1 MRSYNSFLT
10 TSNASQVVSIYRDY
24 IKDPSSVD
32 KSWHD
37 FFKSLEPEE
46 LAILQDYEKIDWSKN
61 NRPSEFSHTDLNQAI
76 SDSLRLVMMIRAY
89 REIGHLVADLDP
101 LNLMVQ
107 SRPSGL
113 DAEYYGF
120 QKKDLHR
127 KIFLF
132 GYLGFQT
139 ATVQEVIDKLQ
150 AIYSGTLALEY
161 KHIQSA
167 EEYLWLK
174 SRIEDKKDMKLTAL
188 GKRTILERLISAEY
202 FEKFLDTKYR
212 GTKRFGLDGA
222 ESTIPALE
230 QVLKRSS
237 EFGVKDFSFA
247 CAHRGRLN
255 ILANIVKKPH
265 IQIFSEFIHGGENA
279 LSDQGSGDVKYHLG
293 ASSDRSFSGN
303 IIHVSMA
310 ANPSHLEAVNPV
322 VAGKIR
328 AKQTM
333 IQDKDNEKVS
343 GLLIHGDAAVAG
355 QGIVAE
361 TFTMSQLNGYR
372 IGGLIHFIINNQ
384 IGFTTSPQYSRSAP
398 YSSEI
403 AKIVQAPIF
412 HVNGDDPEAVV
423 LASRAATEF
432 RNTFKKDTMVDM
444 FCYRKHGH
452 NEGDEPSFT
461 QPIMYKTIKKK
472 KNVASIYAEK
482 LLEQE
487 VITKKQLDFLQDK
500 IWQDLET
507 KFEKAKDYK
516 IQTKGWLGGQWSGLS
531 RAPKNTLRRG
541 KTSAL
546 ESTLKEVGKK
556 ITIVPKEFNLHPKL
570 EKFNEARSKAIKSG
584 KNIDWSFAEALAFGT
599 LLTEG
604 YRVRLAGQDS
614 GRGTFSQRHS
624 VFWDQENEERYI
636 PLNNISKNQKQFEVI
651 DSFLSEL
658 GVLGFEYGYS
668 LADPNTLV
676 LWEAQFGD
684 FANGAQIIIDQFIA
698 ASERKWMQMSGIV
711 LLLPHGHEGM
721 GPEHSSARIERFLQ
735 MAAEDNIQVV
745 NCTTPASYFHAL
757 RRQIHR
763 NFRKPLVI
771 FTPKSTLR
779 HPNNVSNIDEFTG
792 RTSFHRIIDED
803 VKNTK
808 RVIFCSG
815 KIYYE
820 LDDFR
825 TENKIKNVKIV
836 RLEQLYPFPY
846 DTMTEV
852 ILNHKNCDFVW
863 AQEEPKNMGP
873 WDFVKSRIRHILSKN
888 KLDQQIHYVGRKRSA
903 APATG
908 IAKRHNANQNM
919 IKKLALQSSIKSII
933 KAKTGVSF
941 MKFKDLP
948 EDYE

>member
-10 TSNASQVVSIYRDY
+10 TSNASQVVSIYREY

-61 NRPSEFSHTDLNQAI
+61 NRPSDFAQTDLDQAI

-89 REIGHLVADLDP
+89 REIGHLVANLDP
-101 LNLMVQ
+101 LGLAIQNK
-107 SRPSGL
+107 PSGL
-113 DAEYYGF
+113 DPEYYGF
-120 QKKDLHR
+120 QKRDLNR

-132 GYLGFQT
+132 GYLGFQS
-139 ATVQEVIDKLQ
+139 ATVKEVIDKLQ
-150 AIYSGTLALEY
+150 SIYSGTLALEY

-174 SRIEDKKDMKLTAL
+174 SRIEDKKDMKLTPL

-516 IQTKGWLGGQWSGLS
+516 IKTKGWLGGQWSGLS

-541 KTSAL
+541 KTSVP
-546 ESTLKEVGKK
+546 ESALKEVGKK

-570 EKFNEARSKAIKSG
+570 EKFNEARSKSIKSG

-779 HPNNVSNIDEFTG
+779 HPNNVSNLDEFTG

-803 VKNTK
+803 IKNTK

-820 LDDFR
+820 LDDYR

-852 ILNHKNCDFVW
+852 ILNHKNCDFIW

-888 KLDQQIHYVGRKRSA
+888 NLDQQIHYIGRKRSA

-933 KAKTGVSF
+933 KAKTGISF

>member
-10 TSNASQVVSIYRDY
+10 ANNASQIVSIYRDY
-24 IKDPSSVD
+24 IKNPSNID
-32 KSWHD
+32 QSWHD
-37 FFKSLEPEE
+37 FFKSLQPEE
-46 LAILQDYEKIDWSKN
+46 LAILSDYEKLDWSKQSRN
-61 NRPSEFSHTDLNQAI
+61 QSFSQTSLDQAI

-89 REIGHLVADLDP
+89 REIGHLIANLDP
-101 LNLMVQ
+101 LNLAIKNE
-107 SRPSGL
+107 PAGL
-113 DAEYYGF
+113 DPEYYGF
-120 QKKDLHR
+120 QKKDFNR

-132 GYLGFQT
+132 GYLGFQY
-139 ATVQEVIDKLQ
+139 ATVQEVFDKLQ
-150 AIYSGTLALEY
+150 SIYAGTLSIEY

-167 EEYLWLK
+167 EEYRWLK
-174 SRIEDKKDMKLTAL
+174 DRIEDNKDMQLTVK

-230 QVLKRSS
+230 QILKRSS
-237 EFGVKDFSFA
+237 EYGIQDFSFA

-279 LSDQGSGDVKYHLG
+279 LSDEGSGDVKYHLG
-293 ASSDRSFSGN
+293 ASSDRSFGGN
-303 IIHVSMA
+303 LIHVSMA
-310 ANPSHLEAVNPV
+310 ANPSHLESVNPV

-328 AKQTM
+328 AKQSI
-333 IQDKDNEKVS
+333 IQDKNNEKVS
-343 GLLIHGDAAVAG
+343 GLLIHGDAAIAG

-403 AKIVQAPIF
+403 GKIVQSPIF

-432 RNTFKKDTMVDM
+432 RNTFKKDTLVDM
-444 FCYRKHGH
+444 FCYRKYGH

-461 QPIMYKTIKKK
+461 QPLMYKAIKSKK
-472 KNVASIYAEK
+472 SVASIYAQK
-482 LLEQE
+482 LIDQE
-487 VITKKQLDFLQDK
+487 IISNKQVDYIKDSV
-500 IWQDLET
+500 WSDLEK
-507 KFEKAKDYK
+507 KFEKAKNYK
-516 IQTKGWLGGQWSGLS
+516 MKTKSWMGGQWSGLS
-531 RAPKNTLRRG
+531 RAPKDTLRRG
-541 KTSAL
+541 RTAEPAKS
-546 ESTLKEVGKK
+546 LKDIGKK
-556 ITIVPKEFNLHPKL
+556 ITQIPKNFDLHPKL
-570 EKFNEARSKAIKSG
+570 KKFNDSRLKAIETG
-584 KNIDWSFAEALAFGT
+584 KGIDWSFAEALAFGA
-599 LLTEG
+599 LLKEG
-604 YRVRLAGQDS
+604 FKVRLAGQDS

-624 VFWDQENEERYI
+624 VFYDQTSEERYI
-636 PLNNISKNQKQFEVI
+636 PLNHISKNQKDFEII

-658 GVLGFEYGYS
+658 GVLGFEYGFS
-668 LADPNTLV
+668 LADPNSLV

-698 ASERKWMQMSGIV
+698 AGERKWMQMSGLV

-735 MAAEDNIQVV
+735 MAAEDNIQIL

-763 NFRKPLVI
+763 NFRKPLII

-779 HPNNVSNIDEFTG
+779 HPNNTSSIDEFTG
-792 RTSFHRIIDED
+792 KSSFHRIIDED
-803 VKNTK
+803 IKKTT

-815 KIYYE
+815 KIFYE
-820 LDDFR
+820 LDDYR
-825 TENKIKNVKIV
+825 RENKIKNVKIV
-836 RLEQLYPFPY
+836 RIEQLYPFPF
-846 DTMTEV
+846 DTLGQV
-852 ILNHKNCDFVW
+852 VFNHKDCEMIWV
-863 AQEEPKNMGP
+863 QEEPKNMGP
-873 WDFVKSRIRHILSKN
+873 WGFVKSRIRHLFTKY
-888 KLDQQIHYVGRKRSA
+888 KLDQKIHYVGRKRAA

-908 IAKRHNANQNM
+908 IAKRHNTNQTL
-919 IKKLALQSSIKSII
+919 IKQISLQAPLKRVIKERV
-933 KAKTGVSF
+933 GVSF
-941 MKFKDLP
+941 MKFKNLP
-948 EDYE
+948 KD

>member
-10 TSNASQVVSIYRDY
+10 TNNASQVISIYKEY
-24 IKDPSSVD
+24 IKDPSLVD

-37 FFKSLEPEE
+37 FFNTLAPEE
-46 LAILQDYEKIDWSKN
+46 ISILADYQKIDWSQTSRGKDFN
-61 NRPSEFSHTDLNQAI
+61 QTSLDQAI
-76 SDSLRLVMMIRAY
+76 TDSLRLVMMIRAY
-89 REIGHLVADLDP
+89 REIGHLIADLDP
-101 LNLMVQ
+101 LGLMIKN
-107 SRPSGL
+107 SPSGL
-113 DAEYYGF
+113 DPEYYGF
-120 QKKDLHR
+120 QEKDYDR

-132 GYLGFQT
+132 GYLGFEK
-139 ATVQEVIDKLQ
+139 ATVKEVFEKLQ
-150 AIYSGTLALEY
+150 SIYSGTLAIEY

-167 EEYLWLK
+167 EEYKWLK
-174 SRIEDKKDMKLTAL
+174 DRIEEKKDMQLTPR
-188 GKRTILERLISAEY
+188 GKRTILERLVSAEY

-212 GTKRFGLDGA
+212 GTKRFGLEGA

-230 QVLKRSS
+230 QILKRSS
-237 EFGVKDFSFA
+237 EYGVEDFSFA

-265 IQIFSEFIHGGENA
+265 VQIFGEFIHGGENA

-293 ASSDRSFSGN
+293 ASSDRSFGGN
-303 IIHVSMA
+303 LIHVSMA

-328 AKQTM
+328 AKQRL
-333 IQDKDNEKVS
+333 IKDNNNTRVS
-343 GLLIHGDAAVAG
+343 GLLIHGDAAIAG
-355 QGIVAE
+355 QGVVAE

-403 AKIVQAPIF
+403 GKIVQSPIF

-461 QPIMYKTIKKK
+461 QPLMYETIKKK
-472 KNVASIYAEK
+472 KSVASIYANK

-487 VITKKQLDFLQDK
+487 VVNQKQIDYLKDQ
-500 IWQDLET
+500 IWSDLEK
-507 KFEKAKDYK
+507 KFEKAKNYK
-516 IQTKGWLGGQWSGLS
+516 LKTKLWMGGQWSGLS
-531 RAPKNTLRRG
+531 RAPKDPLRRG
-541 KTSAL
+541 KTS
-546 ESTLKEVGKK
+546 ESEKSLKDTGIK
-556 ITIVPKEFNLHPKL
+556 ITNIPDNFNLHPKL
-570 EKFNEARSKAIKSG
+570 QKFNNARIKAIKTG
-584 KNIDWSFAEALAFGT
+584 KGIDWSFAEALAIGS
-599 LLTEG
+599 LLKEG
-604 YRVRLAGQDS
+604 YQVRLAGQDS

-624 VFWDQENEERYI
+624 VFYDQKTEERYI
-636 PLNNISKNQKQFEVI
+636 PLNNISKKQKEFEIV

-676 LWEAQFGD
+676 MWEAQFGD
-684 FANGAQIIIDQFIA
+684 FANGAQIIIDQFITS
-698 ASERKWMQMSGIV
+698 SERKWMQMSGLV
-711 LLLPHGHEGM
+711 MLLPHGHEGM

-735 MAAEDNIQVV
+735 MAAEDNIQIV

-763 NFRKPLVI
+763 NFRKPLIV

-779 HPNNVSNIDEFTG
+779 HPNNISRIEEFIG
-792 RTSFHRIIDED
+792 KTSFHRVIDD
-803 VKNTK
+803 DIKNPK
-808 RVIFCSG
+808 RVVFCSG
-815 KIYYE
+815 KIFYE
-820 LDDFR
+820 LDDYR
-825 TENKIKNVKIV
+825 SEHKIKDVKII
-836 RLEQLYPFPY
+836 RIEQIYPFPF
-846 DTMTEV
+846 DRLSE
-852 ILNHKNCDFVW
+852 ILMKYKDCEMIW
-863 AQEEPKNMGP
+863 AQEEPKNMGT
-873 WDFVKSRIRHILSKN
+873 WGFVKSRIRHVFVRNNYEK
-888 KLDQQIHYVGRKRSA
+888 KIHYVGRRPAA

-908 IAKRHNANQNM
+908 ISKRHITNQM
-919 IKKLALQSSIKSII
+919 LIKELALKSPLKRVIKERG
-933 KAKTGVSF
+933 GVSF
-941 MKFKDLP
+941 MKFKNLP
-948 EDYE
+948 KE